1 MAGVRWSGRTSL
13 FVKTVVYYQLVVFCL
28 PIPHSNQV
36 SAVRK
41 RCTKSQPLDL
51 GNGRK
56 LMAFGQP
63 IYAGCTGL
71 LIAPSFL
78 FSGLP
83 TTLTCAA
90 WRPLGDFDP

>member
-1 MAGVRWSGRTSL
+1 MARARHGGRASL
-13 FVKTVVYYQLVVFCL
+13 FVKTVVYYPLVVFCL

-51 GNGRK
+51 GNGRN
-56 LMAFGQP
+56 LLVFGQP

-71 LIAPSFL
+71 LMAPSFL

-90 WRPLGDFDP
+90 LRPLGDFDP